1 MSELAIPVWKY
12 HKKDNWFRDLV
23 SRSIV
28 YFTGYEYTHV
38 GIYFRGKLYE
48 STLWEDEKGKL
59 RSGIRITDIGDPQV
73 DPPPDLCMVPWR
85 LELTKDRMDRIAKV
99 LDQYVSGGRPY
110 NFLKLVVLAFV
121 WPTRWFWKKIRW
133 VPFNHEVFGE
143 VCSGFV
149 DEVMYKARWD
159 LFPEEWEGYT
169 VPGQYLHMAG
179 WRAERCMP
187 WK

>member
-1 MSELAIPVWKY
+1 MLEIPVWKY
-12 HKKDNWFRDLV
+12 HKSGDWFRDLLP
-23 SRSIV
+23 RCIV
-28 YFTGYEYTHV
+28 YFTGYEHVHV
-38 GIYFRGKLYE
+38 GIFFQGRLYE
-48 STLWEDEKGKL
+48 STVWRNRQGKL
-59 RSGIRITDIGDPQV
+59 RTGIRVRPRGAV
-73 DPPPDLCMVPWR
+73 KPDLCMVPWR
-85 LELTKDRMDRIAKV
+85 LELTDERMRKV
-99 LDQYVSGGRPY
+99 GEVLNQYVESDRPY
-110 NFLKLVVLAFV
+110 NVLKLVVLAFV

-149 DEVMYKARWD
+149 DEVMFKARWD

-169 VPGQYLHMAG
+169 VPGQFLYMPG